1 MSESESAR
9 VTSDTLLGGRVA
21 LQQPAA
27 GYRVAIDP
35 VLLAASVPAS
45 DGERA
50 LDVGCGVGAGA
61 LCLASRVNGLQV
73 TGIEIERSFAQ
84 QAADNA
90 ALNGLEDRIDVLLG
104 DFERP
109 PPKLAPKSF
118 DHVFANPPF
127 FEQKSSQPPSSRARA
142 QATVEGTGG
151 LDAWLDFCTRM
162 VRPGG
167 SITIIH
173 RPERLAQILGA
184 FSLSR
189 AGAVIVYPL
198 WSHNPFGGARTK
210 RAANRIIVQ
219 ATAEHGGPLQLS
231 GGMILHEA
239 DGKYTHAADRV
250 LRGGSALPLSQDE
263 EQEEEREEES

>member
-1 MSESESAR
+1 MTETESAR

-61 LCLASRVNGLQV
+61 LCLASRVAGLHV
-73 TGIEIERSFAQ
+73 TGIEVDRSFAQ
-84 QAADNA
+84 LAKDNA
-90 ALNGLEDRIDVLLG
+90 ALNGLEERIDVLVG

-109 PPKLAPKSF
+109 PPKLSPKSF

-127 FEQKSSQPPSSRARA
+127 FEESSHRPPAARNRA
-142 QATVEGTGG
+142 QATMEGATG
-151 LDAWLDFCTRM
+151 LEAWLEFSARM

-167 SITIIH
+167 SITVIH
-173 RPERLAQILGA
+173 RPERLAQILGSFTQA
-184 FSLSR
+184 R
-189 AGAVIVYPL
+189 AGNIVVYPL
-198 WSHNPFGGARTK
+198 WSHNPFSGARTK
-210 RAANRIIVQ
+210 KTANRIVVQ
-219 ATAEHGGPLQLS
+219 ATTEHGGPLRLAS
-231 GGMILHEA
+231 GMILHDD
-239 DGKYTHAADRV
+239 DGKFAHAADRI
-250 LRGGSALPLSQDE
+250 LRGGAALALQE
-263 EQEEEREEES
+263 EQEC

>member
-1 MSESESAR
+1 MADTGSAR

-35 VLLAASVPAS
+35 VLLAAAVPAA

-61 LCLASRVNGLQV
+61 LCLASRVGGLHV
-73 TGIEIERSFAQ
+73 TGLEVERSFAQ
-84 QAADNA
+84 LAADNA
-90 ALNGLEDRIDVLLG
+90 ALNGLGERIDVLLG

-127 FEQKSSQPPSSRARA
+127 FDGKSTQPPPSRARA
-142 QATVEGTGG
+142 QATVEGPSG

-167 SITIIH
+167 SITVIH
-173 RPERLAQILGA
+173 RPERMAQILA
-184 FSLSR
+184 SLSLSR
-189 AGAVIVYPL
+189 AGGVIVYPL

-210 RAANRIIVQ
+210 RTANRIIVQ
-219 ATAEHGGPLQLS
+219 ATAEHGGPLQLA
-231 GGMILHEA
+231 GGMILHDA
-239 DGKYTHAADRV
+239 DGTYTHAADRV
-250 LRGGSALPLSQDE
+250 LRGGRALPLH
-263 EQEEEREEES
+263 EEEAPC